1 MTESEWQNIRQIV
14 NGLWP
19 KVEFTDAQRQEF
31 EHRLK
36 KRQASIVES
45 AVRDHFAL
53 DERRK
58 TPTLARII
66 DRCKAAAE
74 SKYAAPRNK
83 KGENA
88 DPKKPIWRAMW
99 TDNGRP
105 VVGNQHFA
113 SKQSVIYTHGN
124 SVTPLMLGKDSSEE
138 MDERE
143 AKRDDAIALEE
154 IRSWKPDRLQD
165 AIGVAVA
172 AGCIQDIARHDPEA
186 WTRHERGFIAAAD
199 WMIRTQPGRAQ
210 RIVDAV
216 GAKR

>member
-66 DRCKAAAE
+66 Q
-74 SKYAAPRNK
+74 
-83 KGENA
+83 
-88 DPKKPIWRAMW
+88 RA
-99 TDNGRP
+99 
-105 VVGNQHFA
+105 
-113 SKQSVIYTHGN
+113 SVIAEEKGPR
-124 SVTPLMLGKDSSEE
+124 VTPTAEARIAQ
-138 MDERE
+138 RE
-143 AKRDDAIALEE
+143 SDRDDAIALEC
-154 IRSWKPDRLQD
+154 IQSWTPERRAN
-165 AIGVAVA
+165 AIAVAVA
-172 AGCIQDIARHDPEA
+172 AGCIQDIVRHDPEA

-199 WMIRTQPGRAQ
+199 WLTNTQPSS
-210 RIVDAV
+210 VTKMLE
-216 GAKR
+216 AKR